1 MQRRHGRAQVCPWL
15 TIAALCAVALHCP
28 GFVGLWSSRW
38 HQPPTLTKEARSRIT
53 AGTFSWDREE
63 MHDFPATPEEMAQQA
78 ADATM
83 RAYRDGITR
92 QHVHFRLDQ
101 LFDME
106 SLYVKGATAL
116 QNATLPLL
124 EEYARNLWGG
134 EYLKNIRVS
143 IVDQEAGTLIYRES
157 DNEMQ
162 DMSIFYLAGR
172 DLVLEPKTGQFL
184 DNMKDRLVVLANPE
198 EATAFFN
205 VAQMGK
211 DFPEQTE
218 RGYALAWKFRESSY
232 YYTRTL
238 YNQWQMVIFRSYPFQ
253 WQVWIENLQYEL
265 VRLSLTDE
273 RPTFEELDAMLL
285 KYEKDNNIRPSQ
297 KVGKWIKD
305 AQQEEEASE
314 EASPGWRSAQSGD
327 DILRLAKEKEAGRV
341 AAKDKKV
348 P

>member
-1 MQRRHGRAQVCPWL
+1 
-15 TIAALCAVALHCP
+15 
-28 GFVGLWSSRW
+28 
-38 HQPPTLTKEARSRIT
+38 
-53 AGTFSWDREE
+53 
-63 MHDFPATPEEMAQQA
+63 MHDFPNSPEEMAQQA

-83 RAYRDGITR
+83 RAYRDGVTR

-116 QNATLPLL
+116 QNATLPML
-124 EEYARNLWGG
+124 EDYARRLWGG
-134 EYLKNIRVS
+134 ECLKSVRVS
-143 IVDQEAGTLIYRES
+143 VVDEEAGTLVYRES

-184 DNMKDRLVVLANPE
+184 DNMKDRLVVLANTE

-211 DFPEQTE
+211 DFPEQID
-218 RGYALAWKFRESSY
+218 RGYEVAWTFRESSY

-238 YNQWQMVIFRSYPFQ
+238 YSQWQMVIFRAYPFP
-253 WQVWIENLQYEL
+253 WQVWIEDLKYEM
-265 VRLSLTDE
+265 VRLSVTE
-273 RPTFEELDAMLL
+273 KRPTYEELDAIIE
-285 KYEKDNNIRPSQ
+285 KYEKDNKIRPSQ

-314 EASPGWRSAQSGD
+314 EASPGWRNAQSGD
-327 DILRLAKEKEAGRV
+327 DILRLAQEKEAGRV
-341 AAKDKKV
+341 PTEKDKEAA
-348 P
+348 